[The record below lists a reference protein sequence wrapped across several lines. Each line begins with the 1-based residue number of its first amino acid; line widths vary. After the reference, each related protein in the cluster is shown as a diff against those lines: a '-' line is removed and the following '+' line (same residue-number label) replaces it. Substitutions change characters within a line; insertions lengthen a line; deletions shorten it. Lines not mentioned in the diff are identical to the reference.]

1 MIDVLAILANAG
13 KVIGAAKTV
22 KTVST
27 AVTED
32 REAKRKA
39 KELNK
44 NIATIENRSI
54 FEALMM
60 YVMAAAAG
68 GFLSSTG
75 LIGFILTILVFL
87 SHCNSLK
94 EIGEYTSIKREK
106 ILSAIIA
113 LIFAYCFFFM

>member
-44 NIATIENRSI
+44 NTIENRSI

>member
-22 KTVST
+22 KTVSN

-44 NIATIENRSI
+44 NIATIE
-54 FEALMM
+54 
-60 YVMAAAAG
+60 V
-68 GFLSSTG
+68 
-75 LIGFILTILVFL
+75 
-87 SHCNSLK
+87 SLK
-94 EIGEYTSIKREK
+94 
-106 ILSAIIA
+106 L
-113 LIFAYCFFFM
+113 

>member
-44 NIATIENRSI
+44 NIATIEPINHHPFR
-54 FEALMM
+54 FYL
-60 YVMAAAAG
+60 
-68 GFLSSTG
+68 FDNNNKTNN
-75 LIGFILTILVFL
+75 F
-87 SHCNSLK
+87 K
-94 EIGEYTSIKREK
+94 K
-106 ILSAIIA
+106 I
-113 LIFAYCFFFM
+113 

>member
-22 KTVST
+22 KTVSN